1 MLMRSYYF
9 SILWAISA
17 KVIAVDM
24 PAKIIKYVDKVIS
37 SEDSNGNTTP
47 ITHPPINSL
56 DTSKKYVASFS
67 ILALSF

>member
-1 MLMRSYYF
+1 MRSYYL

-37 SEDSNGNTTP
+37 SEDSNGNGNTTP
-47 ITHPPINSL
+47 NTHPPINSL

-67 ILALSF
+67 LLALSF

>member
-1 MLMRSYYF
+1 MLMRSYYL

-47 ITHPPINSL
+47 NTHPPINSL
-56 DTSKKYVASFS
+56 DTSKKYVANFS
-67 ILALSF
+67 LLALSF